1 MKILYIS
8 IKYNPLDPNGGSS
21 LDYELF
27 RVLQLISKNI
37 EVLQYCDKN
46 NYKIFASIKRLYRKI
61 TGKKLYKYGLIDSW
75 ILSREIENVLKS
87 NQYDFVFTAYPNAMC
102 FYKNKVPLILVTDT
116 TFIGQQIQWPL
127 YGTIGMQ
134 LSVWQELRAF
144 KKGNR
149 IITFSKW
156 SKEILKKYYMIEA
169 KKIDFFP
176 IPAAIPEKFSKST
189 INTINVKTL
198 KLLIVAREFYRKGV
212 DIAIEVVK
220 HLNAIGKETKL
231 VICGLTG
238 RNNSQIEFIG
248 PFDKGNDLELKQYI
262 STYKNAHLLIHP
274 ARFEAAGITPS
285 EAAACGIP
293 TITNDVGGLGTTVQ
307 HGVSGIV
314 LPAKSDSS
322 AYVREILK
330 LIKNPY
336 RYTKLCQNTRKR
348 YEKELKWS
356 SQIGNIKGILQS
368 AKNYSGT

>member
-1 MKILYIS
+1 MRILYIS
-8 IKYNPLDPNGGSS
+8 YKYDPLDPNKGSS

-27 RVLQLISKNI
+27 SVLQSISNDVEIYKFKKRYHKNYI
-37 EVLQYCDKN
+37 SN
-46 NYKIFASIKRLYRKI
+46 IKRFYRTI

-75 ILSREIENVLKS
+75 ILSKDIENILKNNS
-87 NQYDFVFTAYPNAMC
+87 FDLVFTAHPNSMC
-102 FYKNKVPLILVTDT
+102 FYNNKTPLIVVTDT

-127 YGTIGMQ
+127 YGRIGMQ

-144 KKGNR
+144 KKVNR

-176 IPAAIPEKFSKST
+176 IPAAIPEKFSKS
-189 INTINVKTL
+189 INNTINDKTL
-198 KLLIVAREFYRKGV
+198 NLLIVAREFYRKGV
-212 DIAIEVVK
+212 DIAIEVVN
-220 HLNAIGKETKL
+220 HLNAIGKDTKL

-248 PFDKGNDLELKQYI
+248 PFDKGNDLELKQYVN
-262 STYKNAHLLIHP
+262 TYKSAHLLIHP

-293 TITNDVGGLGTTVQ
+293 TITNNVGGLGTTVQ

-330 LIKNPY
+330 LIKNPS
-336 RYTKLCQNTRKR
+336 RYTKLCQNSRKR

-356 SQIGNIKGILQS
+356 SQKANIKRILLS